1 MNILVPESWE
11 NHNEMQTNCLNTFI
25 QKIMENFLQPKETDE
40 EYWILKE
47 ILWDNFEKY
56 KKYWT
61 IKSIRI
67 ARELRKIGMR
77 IEPTDRKYM
86 KYRTPEKIERLNKR
100 INIDKYWRKIT
111 IRKPYWQWE
120 EEREITAKTHYIFRV

>member
-1 MNILVPESWE
+1 MSILIPESWRDYK
-11 NHNEMQTNCLNTFI
+11 MQTHCLNTFI
-25 QKIMENFLQPKETDE
+25 QKIIETFSQPKETDE

-61 IKSIRI
+61 IKNIKI